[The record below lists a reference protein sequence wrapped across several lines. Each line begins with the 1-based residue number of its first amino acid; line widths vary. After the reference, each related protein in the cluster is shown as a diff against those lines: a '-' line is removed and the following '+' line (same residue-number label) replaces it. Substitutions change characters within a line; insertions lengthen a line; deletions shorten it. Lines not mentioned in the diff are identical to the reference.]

1 MAKAIQYFLTKS
13 YNIIRKIAYTI
24 KWIAKILYWILVF
37 YGPGV
42 LMGLINDETGGMIII
57 LGPIASI
64 ICYGSIYL
72 ICLVS
77 FYLVIG
83 IYSAIKYYIKWL
95 IA

>member
-1 MAKAIQYFLTKS
+1 MAKAIQHFLRKG
-13 YNIIRKIAYTI
+13 YNIMRKIAYTI
-24 KWIAKILYWILVF
+24 KWVAKILYYILVF

-42 LMGLINDETGGMIII
+42 LMGFINDELDGMIII
-57 LGPIASI
+57 LGPIVSI

-83 IYSAIKYYIKWL
+83 IYSVIKYYIKWL